1 MSDFI
6 PYGRHCI
13 EEDDIAAVAAVLRSD
28 HLTGGPV
35 VEEFETAFAKRVGA
49 RHAVAVS
56 SGTAGLHLASLV
68 LGLGTGM
75 LVIVPTL
82 TFLATANAPI
92 YTGAKVVFADV
103 DPNTGLLGP
112 SELEEALERADGE
125 VKAVFPVH
133 LNGQSVDME
142 ALKKICD
149 SRGIRIIED
158 ASHALG
164 GEYRTTDGQ
173 WHPVGSCQH
182 SDMAVFSMH
191 PVKNI
196 AMGEGGMV
204 TTNDDQL
211 AQTLRRLRNH
221 GMIREPD
228 DFQHSEAAFD
238 YEGNPNPWYYEMQE
252 LGYNYRASA
261 IHCALG
267 LSQLSKLD
275 RFLAHRQTLA
285 AAYDQALAPL
295 APDVRP
301 IPRPA
306 HSHHAWHLYVVHVDF
321 HALGITRTH
330 LMRHLHQAGI
340 GTQVHYRPVHQQP
353 AYREA
358 VGSFHLSGA
367 GGYFER
373 CLTLPLNLLVSSES
387 FPTSWVEELS
397 KTVNGVAE
405 R

>member
-1 MSDFI
+1 VSDFI

-13 EEDDIAAVAAVLRSD
+13 EEDDIAAVVAVLRSD

-56 SGTAGLHLASLV
+56 SGTAGLHLASRA
-68 LGLGTGM
+68 LGLGAGM
-75 LVIVPTL
+75 LVVVPTL
-82 TFLATANAPI
+82 TFLATANAPT

-112 SELEEALERADGE
+112 SELEEALECADGE
-125 VKAVFPVH
+125 VKAVYPVH

-142 ALKKICD
+142 AIKKICD

-158 ASHALG
+158 ACHALG
-164 GEYRTTDGQ
+164 GEYRTVDGQ
-173 WHPVGSCQH
+173 WHSVGSCEH

-221 GMIREPD
+221 GMIRGPEA
-228 DFQHSEAAFD
+228 FQNHEAAFD
-238 YEGNPNPWYYEMQE
+238 DEGNPNPWYYEMQE

-267 LSQLSKLD
+267 LSQLAKLD
-275 RFLAHRQTLA
+275 RFLAHRRNLA
-285 AAYDQALAPL
+285 AAYDKALVPL
-295 APDVRP
+295 APAVRP
-301 IPRPA
+301 IPRPE
-306 HSHHAWHLYVVHVDF
+306 HSSSAWHLFVVSLNYSYF
-321 HALGITRTH
+321 GITRSR
-330 LMRHLHQAGI
+330 LMRNLRRDGI
-340 GTQVHYRPVHQQP
+340 GTQVHYFPLHRQP
-353 AYREA
+353 FFCVTKAESNLKPRADNYYSNCLSLPFFPDNTEEDVVARVVSGL
-358 VGSFHLSGA
+358 VGII
-367 GGYFER
+367 
-373 CLTLPLNLLVSSES
+373 
-387 FPTSWVEELS
+387 
-397 KTVNGVAE
+397 KK
-405 R
+405 

>member
-1 MSDFI
+1 MSNFI

-56 SGTAGLHLASLV
+56 SGTAGLHLASLA
-68 LGLGTGM
+68 LGLGAGI

-82 TFLATANAPI
+82 TFLATANAPT

-103 DPNTGLLGP
+103 DPGTGLLGP
-112 SELEEALERADGE
+112 SEVEEALERADGE

-142 ALKKICD
+142 ALKKFCD

-164 GEYRTTDGQ
+164 GEYRTVDGQ
-173 WHPVGSCQH
+173 WHSVGSCEH

-221 GMIREPD
+221 GMIREPEK
-228 DFQHSEAAFD
+228 FQHPEAGHDAAGD
-238 YEGNPNPWYYEMQE
+238 PNPWYYEMQE

-267 LSQLSKLD
+267 MSQLDKLD
-275 RFLAHRQTLA
+275 RFLAHRRTLA
-285 AAYDQALAPL
+285 TAYDEAIAPL
-295 APDVRP
+295 APSVRP
-301 IPRPA
+301 TPRPA
-306 HSHHAWHLYVVHVDF
+306 VSRHAWHLYVVHIDF
-321 HALGITRTH
+321 PALGITRAQ

-340 GTQVHYRPVHQQP
+340 GTQVHYRPIHQQP
-353 AYREA
+353 FYCGRAGE
-358 VGSFHLSGA
+358 LELNGA
-367 GGYFER
+367 ESYYKKSMA
-373 CLTLPLNLLVSSES
+373 LPLHMGVSLDD
-387 FPTSWVEELS
+387 VRLIVGRI
-397 KTVNGVAE
+397 K
-405 R
+405 

>member
-1 MSDFI
+1 MRDYT

-13 EEDDIAAVAAVLRSD
+13 EEDDIAAVVAVLRSD
-28 HLTGGPV
+28 YLTGGPV
-35 VEEFETAFAKRVGA
+35 VEEFETAFAKCVGA

-56 SGTAGLHLASLV
+56 SGTAGLHLASLT
-68 LGLGTGM
+68 LGLGAGM

-82 TFLATANAPI
+82 TFLATANAPT

-103 DPNTGLLGP
+103 DPVTGLIGP

-142 ALKKICD
+142 ALKKICG

-221 GMIREPD
+221 GMIREPKK
-228 DFQHSEAAFD
+228 FQHTEAGLDA
-238 YEGNPNPWYYEMQE
+238 EGKPNPWYYEMQE

-267 LSQLSKLD
+267 LSQLGKLD
-275 RFLAHRQTLA
+275 RFLAHRRNLA
-285 AAYDQALAPL
+285 TAYDEALAPL

-306 HSHHAWHLYVVHVDF
+306 HSRHAWHLYVVHINF
-321 HALGITRTH
+321 PALSKTRAQ
-330 LMRHLHQAGI
+330 LIRCLHQAGI

-353 AYREA
+353 IYREA
-358 VGSFHLSGA
+358 AGSFLFPGA
-367 GGYFER
+367 CGYFER

-387 FPTSWVEELS
+387 FPTSWVEEFS
-397 KTVNGVAE
+397 KTVSGVVE

>member
-1 MSDFI
+1 MSNFI

-13 EEDDIAAVAAVLRSD
+13 EEDDIAAVAAVLRSE

-56 SGTAGLHLASLV
+56 SGTAGLHLASLA

-82 TFLATANAPI
+82 TFLATANAPT

-103 DPNTGLLGP
+103 DPGTGLLGP
-112 SELEEALERADGE
+112 SEVEEAIERADGK

-164 GEYRTTDGQ
+164 GEYRTVDGQ
-173 WHPVGSCQH
+173 WHSVGSCEH

-221 GMIREPD
+221 GMIREPEA
-228 DFQHSEAAFD
+228 FQNHEAAFD
-238 YEGNPNPWYYEMQE
+238 DEGNPNPWYYEMQE
-252 LGYNYRASA
+252 LGYNYRTSA

-267 LSQLSKLD
+267 LSQLAKLD
-275 RFLAHRQTLA
+275 RFLVHRRTLA
-285 AAYDQALAPL
+285 TAYDQALAPL
-295 APDVRP
+295 APVLRP

-306 HSHHAWHLYVVHVDF
+306 HSRHAWHLYVVHVDF
-321 HALGITRTH
+321 RALGIPRSQ
-330 LMRHLHQAGI
+330 LMRHLHQTDI

-353 AYREA
+353 FYYSDGLGFSA
-358 VGSFHLSGA
+358 A
-367 GGYFER
+367 GNFYEN
-373 CLTLPLNLLVSSES
+373 CLTLPLHTGVDDA
-387 FPTSWVEELS
+387 VVKRCIVVLS
-397 KTVNGVAE
+397 ALTKVFIND
-405 R
+405 

>member
-1 MSDFI
+1 VSDFI

-56 SGTAGLHLASLV
+56 SGTAGLHLASLA
-68 LGLGTGM
+68 LGLGAGM

-82 TFLATANAPI
+82 TFLATANAPT
-92 YTGAKVVFADV
+92 YTGAQVVFADV
-103 DPNTGLLGP
+103 DPNTGLMGP
-112 SELEEALERADGE
+112 SELEEALDRADGE
-125 VKAVFPVH
+125 VKAVYPVH

-142 ALKKICD
+142 AIKKICD

-158 ASHALG
+158 ACHALG

-173 WHPVGSCQH
+173 WHSVGSCQH

-211 AQTLRRLRNH
+211 CQTLRRLRNH
-221 GMIREPD
+221 GMIHEPEA
-228 DFQHSEAAFD
+228 FQDHKAAFD
-238 YEGNPNPWYYEMQE
+238 PEGNPNPWYYEMQE

-267 LSQLSKLD
+267 LSQLGKLD
-275 RFLAHRQTLA
+275 RFLAHRQSLA
-285 AAYDQALAPL
+285 VAYEAALAPL

-301 IPRPA
+301 IPRPE
-306 HSHHAWHLYVVHVDF
+306 HSRPAWHLYVVHINF
-321 HALGITRTH
+321 PALGILRGQ
-330 LMRHLHQAGI
+330 LMRNLHQAGI
-340 GTQVHYRPVHQQP
+340 GTQVHYRPIHQQP
-353 AYREA
+353 FY
-358 VGSFHLSGA
+358 VSDKFSLTGA
-367 GGYFER
+367 DQFYDG
-373 CLTLPLNLLVSSES
+373 CLTLPMHMGMGGAAVKRCIETVSASI
-387 FPTSWVEELS
+387 
-397 KTVNGVAE
+397 
-405 R
+405 

>member
-1 MSDFI
+1 MRDYT

-13 EEDDIAAVAAVLRSD
+13 EEDDIAAVVAVLRSD
-28 HLTGGPV
+28 YLTGGPV
-35 VEEFETAFAKRVGA
+35 VEEFETAFAKCVGA

-56 SGTAGLHLASLV
+56 SGTAGLHLASLT
-68 LGLGTGM
+68 LGLGAGM

-82 TFLATANAPI
+82 TFLATANAPT

-103 DPNTGLLGP
+103 DPVTGLIGP

-133 LNGQSVDME
+133 LNGQSVDMA

-228 DFQHSEAAFD
+228 DFQHSEVAFD
-238 YEGNPNPWYYEMQE
+238 YEGTPNPWYYEMQE

-295 APDVRP
+295 APYVRP

-306 HSHHAWHLYVVHVDF
+306 HSRHAWHLYVVHVDF
-321 HALGITRTH
+321 HALGITRAH

-353 AYREA
+353 AYREE

-373 CLTLPLNLLVSSES
+373 CLSLPISYCIQVDEIPSQCARILQE
-387 FPTSWVEELS
+387 
-397 KTVNGVAE
+397 GIAG

>member
-13 EEDDIAAVAAVLRSD
+13 EEDDIAAVSAVLRSD

-56 SGTAGLHLASLV
+56 SGTAGLHLASLA

-82 TFLATANAPI
+82 TFLATANAPT
-92 YTGAKVVFADV
+92 YTGAKVVFSDV
-103 DPNTGLLGP
+103 DPNTGLIGP
-112 SELEEALERADGE
+112 AELEEALERADGE
-125 VKAVFPVH
+125 VKAVLPVH

-142 ALKKICD
+142 SIKKICD
-149 SRGIRIIED
+149 RRGILIIED
-158 ASHALG
+158 ACHALG
-164 GEYRTTDGQ
+164 GEYRTVDGQ
-173 WHPVGSCQH
+173 WHSVGSCQH

-211 AQTLRRLRNH
+211 CQTLRHLRNH
-221 GMIREPD
+221 GMIREPEE
-228 DFQHSEAAFD
+228 FLHYEAAFD
-238 YEGNPNPWYYEMQE
+238 PEGNPNPWYYEMQK

-267 LSQLSKLD
+267 LSQLAKLD
-275 RFLAHRQTLA
+275 RFLAHRRNLA
-285 AAYDQALAPL
+285 ATYDAAFVPL
-295 APDVRP
+295 APVVRP
-301 IPRPA
+301 ISRPA
-306 HSHHAWHLYVVHVDF
+306 HSRHAWHLYVVHINF
-321 HALGITRTH
+321 HALSTTRPQ
-330 LMRHLHQAGI
+330 LMRHFHQAGI

-353 AYREA
+353 FYYSDGLGFSA
-358 VGSFHLSGA
+358 A
-367 GGYFER
+367 GNFYEN
-373 CLTLPLNLLVSSES
+373 CLTLPLHTGVDDA
-387 FPTSWVEELS
+387 VVKRCIVALS
-397 KTVNGVAE
+397 ALTKVFIND
-405 R
+405 

>member
-1 MSDFI
+1 VSDFI

-56 SGTAGLHLASLV
+56 SGTAGLHLASLA
-68 LGLGTGM
+68 LGLGAGM

-82 TFLATANAPI
+82 TFLATANTPT
-92 YTGAKVVFADV
+92 YTGAQVVFADV
-103 DPNTGLLGP
+103 DPNTGLMGP
-112 SELEEALERADGE
+112 VELDEALERANGE

-133 LNGQSVDME
+133 LNGQASDME
-142 ALKKICD
+142 AIKNICD
-149 SRGIRIIED
+149 SRGIRIVED
-158 ASHALG
+158 ACHALG

-182 SDMAVFSMH
+182 SDLAVFSMH

-211 AQTLRRLRNH
+211 AQALRRLRNH
-221 GMIREPD
+221 GMIREPEE
-228 DFQHSEAAFD
+228 FQHPEAGLDAAG
-238 YEGNPNPWYYEMQE
+238 EPNPWYYEMQE

-267 LSQLSKLD
+267 ISQLGKLD
-275 RFLAHRQTLA
+275 RFLAHRRNLA
-285 AAYDQALAPL
+285 AAYDKALVPL
-295 APDVRP
+295 APAVRP
-301 IPRPA
+301 IPRPK
-306 HSHHAWHLYVVHVDF
+306 HSRHAWHLYVVHVDF
-321 HALGITRTH
+321 PALGIPRAQ

-340 GTQVHYRPVHQQP
+340 GTQVHYRPVHQQLFYVSNGLSLAGADRFYYDCLTMP
-353 AYREA
+353 LH
-358 VGSFHLSGA
+358 VGMNEITV
-367 GGYFER
+367 ER
-373 CLTLPLNLLVSSES
+373 CVATLSAAL
-387 FPTSWVEELS
+387 
-397 KTVNGVAE
+397 
-405 R
+405 

>member
-1 MSDFI
+1 MRDYT

-56 SGTAGLHLASLV
+56 SGTAGLHVASLA
-68 LGLGTGM
+68 LGLGAGM

-82 TFLATANAPI
+82 TFLATANAPT
-92 YTGAKVVFADV
+92 YTGAQVVFADV
-103 DPNTGLLGP
+103 DPNTGLMGR
-112 SELEEALERADGE
+112 SELEEALDRAEGE
-125 VKAVFPVH
+125 VKAVYPVH
-133 LNGQSVDME
+133 LNGQASDME
-142 ALKKICD
+142 AIKNICD

-158 ASHALG
+158 ACHALG

-211 AQTLRRLRNH
+211 CQTLLRLRNH
-221 GMIREPD
+221 GMIHEPEA
-228 DFQHSEAAFD
+228 FQDSEAGLDAAGD
-238 YEGNPNPWYYEMQE
+238 PNPWYYEMQE

-267 LSQLSKLD
+267 LSQLGKLD
-275 RFLAHRQTLA
+275 RFLAHRRNLA
-285 AAYDQALAPL
+285 TTYDQALAPL

-306 HSHHAWHLYVVHVDF
+306 HSRSAWHLYVVHINF
-321 HALGITRTH
+321 PTLSTTRPQ
-330 LMRHLHQAGI
+330 LMHHLHQAGL
-340 GTQVHYRPVHQQP
+340 GTQVHYRPVHQQTF
-353 AYREA
+353 Y
-358 VGSFHLSGA
+358 VSDKLSLTGA
-367 GGYFER
+367 DQFYDG
-373 CLTLPLNLLVSSES
+373 CLTLPLHTGMGGSAVKGCIEAVSASI
-387 FPTSWVEELS
+387 
-397 KTVNGVAE
+397 
-405 R
+405 